1 MQIRLLTLLSIASWV
16 STEMADVSLGKV
28 YQDLKSWAVYRLP
41 AYALTNLSNNKP
53 YHTFTI
59 VLSHFVCT
67 KFFSCHLLTSFL
79 KLATTS
85 HQYST
90 CRQIKVD
97 NEERED
103 SDRQTILNKII
114 SQEQWNGVLT
124 SCGGRASWWIL
135 VKSTWDWTISLFSLR
150 AVRKSNFYTEF
161 LTK

>member
-90 CRQIKVD
+90 CRQMT
-97 NEERED
+97 REKI
-103 SDRQTILNKII
+103 QTDKQFCTKII

-124 SCGGRASWWIL
+124 SCGGRALWWIL

>member
-67 KFFSCHLLTSFL
+67 KFFSCHLLTSFV

-103 SDRQTILNKII
+103 SDRQTILYKNHI
-114 SQEQWNGVLT
+114 
-124 SCGGRASWWIL
+124 A
-135 VKSTWDWTISLFSLR
+135 R
-150 AVRKSNFYTEF
+150 AVEWGTNLMWRQSLMVDFGQVHLGLNHIVIFIKGSKKE
-161 LTK
+161 

>member
-67 KFFSCHLLTSFL
+67 KFFSCHLLNSFL
-79 KLATTS
+79 KLATTL

-90 CRQIKVD
+90 CIQIKVD

-103 SDRQTILNKII
+103 SDRQTILNKNHI
-114 SQEQWNGVLT
+114 
-124 SCGGRASWWIL
+124 A
-135 VKSTWDWTISLFSLR
+135 R
-150 AVRKSNFYTEF
+150 AVEWGTNLMWRQSLMVDCGQVHLGLNHIVIFIKGS
-161 LTK
+161 